1 MLGPAS
7 NGLVS
12 TTWGLSG
19 VTESDRPV
27 LGFAPVALSSYH
39 IVTSGNE
46 SAFGLS
52 GVARKDDCWEIIFC
66 IREAIQD
73 FAF

>member
-19 VTESDRPV
+19 VTESDWPV
-27 LGFAPVALSSYH
+27 LGFAHVALSSCH
-39 IVTSGNE
+39 IVTSANG
-46 SAFGLS
+46 SA
-52 GVARKDDCWEIIFC
+52 
-66 IREAIQD
+66 
-73 FAF
+73 

>member
-27 LGFAPVALSSYH
+27 LGFAAVASSSCWV
-39 IVTSGNE
+39 ILWRLLT
-46 SAFGLS
+46 
-52 GVARKDDCWEIIFC
+52 GVLEARLE
-66 IREAIQD
+66 
-73 FAF
+73 